1 MYENL
6 KLARQEQLRFFTDF
20 ELRNEEKPVVMQN
33 NSADVTLEFK
43 LMPDGGK
50 RYVYRDRRIFLPGI
64 TEQYQYYHPDYSKRT
79 LPPDY
84 YDYRRTLYWNA
95 TAQPD
100 ENGQLQVRFYNNGKR
115 TRMQVSVAG
124 IGPDG
129 QPLYY

>member
-1 MYENL
+1 M
-6 KLARQEQLRFFTDF
+6 
-20 ELRNEEKPVVMQN
+20 VMQN
-33 NSADVTLEFK
+33 NTADVTLEFK

-50 RYVYRDRRIFLPGI
+50 RYVYRDRRIILPGI
-64 TEQYQYYHPDYSKRT
+64 AEQYQYYHPNYNQRK

-100 ENGQLQVRFYNNGKR
+100 ENGQLQVNFYNNGKR